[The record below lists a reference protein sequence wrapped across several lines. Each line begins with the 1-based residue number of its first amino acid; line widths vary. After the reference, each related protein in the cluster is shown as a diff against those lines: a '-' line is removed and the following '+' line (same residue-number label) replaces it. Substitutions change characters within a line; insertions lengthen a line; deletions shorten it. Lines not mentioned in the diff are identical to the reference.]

1 MENQLVIAIQESGLE
16 KTKAQVLLD
25 NFSNY
30 FEIASDWEL
39 KAKSLVVTSVE
50 QRTEMKMA
58 GEGRKFLKE
67 KRLAVEKTRK
77 SLKESALREGQTIDA
92 IAKILTNLIVPIEE
106 TLGNIEKYAE
116 IKEAE
121 RLEALKTERTAK
133 IEEFT
138 GFILPPLY
146 IEKLPEDEFAQLLQ
160 LGAMKK
166 KEKEDADA
174 KAEKERI
181 EKELAEKAEQERIKK
196 ENEELKKQAEAQEKA
211 MKEAQAK
218 ADAEKKAIEE
228 KAKKERE
235 EAELKARE
243 EKAKAD
249 AKLKAEQEAKAQIEA
264 ELKAKKE
271 AEEAKE
277 RAEKAKDEAERLE
290 AEKAKKAPRNK
301 KLNIWVESL
310 KMDAPEGLESDE
322 TVLEI
327 LKKFES
333 FKVWAKSQIK

>member
-1 MENQLVIAIQESGLE
+1 MENQLTIAIQESGLE

-39 KAKSLVVTSVE
+39 KAKSLIVTSIE

-116 IKEAE
+116 IKESE
-121 RLEALKTERTAK
+121 RLESLKIERTAK
-133 IEEFT
+133 IQDFI

-146 IEKLPEDEFAQLLQ
+146 IEKVPQDEFDQLLQ

-166 KEKEDADA
+166 KQKEEDDI
-174 KAEKERI
+174 KAEAEI
-181 EKELAEKAEQERIKK
+181 VAKELAEKAEQERIKK
-196 ENEELKKQAEAQEKA
+196 ENEELKKQAEEKEKE
-211 MKEAQAK
+211 MKA
-218 ADAEKKAIEE
+218 
-228 KAKKERE
+228 
-235 EAELKARE
+235 
-243 EKAKAD
+243 EKAKAEAERKVLEDKAKAEKYISDKKIKDAED
-249 AKLKAEQEAKAQIEA
+249 AKLKIEA
-264 ELKAKKE
+264 ELKVKQDAENAKIK
-271 AEEAKE
+271 AEDERIAKE
-277 RAEKAKDEAERLE
+277 KME
-290 AEKAKKAPRNK
+290 AEKALKAPRKK
-301 KLNIWVESL
+301 KLEVWVDSL
-310 KMDAPEGLESDE
+310 KMGAPEGLESDD
-322 TVLEI
+322 TALDI
-327 LKKFES
+327 LKRFDH
-333 FKVWAKSQIK
+333 FKIWAKSQIKLS